1 MAERTGFA
9 AILPAVCL
17 VYVFVNIMLLKLPLF
32 PALRRLR
39 YHPSSRLRCPY
50 PSIPSM
56 PALHISFP
64 VILPHRLPPIPRSLQ
79 AGRSLMSE
87 ARVPQ
92 DVISGWF
99 NYGFKLGLMKKDVDI
114 ANDLLDEHFAEASII
129 RNTQRLMKESLSI
142 EGVHADSDYTEVIK
156 VLESQCGEDLRASG
170 TWEWKK
176 G

>member
-1 MAERTGFA
+1 
-9 AILPAVCL
+9 
-17 VYVFVNIMLLKLPLF
+17 
-32 PALRRLR
+32 
-39 YHPSSRLRCPY
+39 
-50 PSIPSM
+50 
-56 PALHISFP
+56 
-64 VILPHRLPPIPRSLQ
+64 
-79 AGRSLMSE
+79 MSE

-99 NYGFKLGLMKKDVDI
+99 NYGFKLGLMKKEVDI